1 MEGCTPRGPSPP
13 VSPPRPEG
21 APGDEKGAPA
31 GTPRQC
37 GSVGVGAGGLRQCVT
52 PLEAALRR
60 LAFAKA
66 QQSLAPP
73 GSERERSTR
82 TCWLY
87 RVERLVV
94 MALEAFPS
102 SATCVCGGWG
112 CGRSFWSAAPGD
124 ERQERAPLRDAA
136 RAGDLEATTQL
147 VRSEADGSAAMRAAA
162 ANNHVHLLKALA
174 ADYSLDAP
182 DEEGCTPLMAAAMNG
197 AGKALRLLLGLGA
210 DWRQVNATGST
221 AMELATL
228 HRQAEAAALL
238 QAWLCQHGTGEEVLR
253 LRTEELRA
261 AAAAGEAQQVR
272 ALLSLGAAPDGADSD
287 LCTALRLSAEYN
299 RLEVVEI
306 LASAGASVDGAA
318 GCEDT
323 PLMAAAA
330 DGHTQV
336 ASALLR
342 LGADWRAANDDG
354 QTAFA
359 LAKDHGQTETARLLE
374 TWALAH
380 GSEAE
385 GRALRC
391 SLLRD
396 AAKGGEASEVARWV
410 AEGADID
417 DVDEDWRSALSLA
430 AWGNHAEAV
439 QLLVD
444 ARADLE
450 KATRC
455 ALPCP
460 LQLLCLRTRLGESEH
475 GVRALQTWRD
485 AADDGRRL
493 GRHRSPRGAAGRR
506 RSGVDARLRGAH
518 RDEPRPGVRQRL
530 PASIQ
535 LALARREGS

>member
-1 MEGCTPRGPSPP
+1 MEACTPRGPSPP

-21 APGDEKGAPA
+21 APSDEKGVTRDA

-37 GSVGVGAGGLRQCVT
+37 GSVGVGAASGGLRLCVT

-102 SATCVCGGWG
+102 SAACVCGGWG
-112 CGRSFWSAAPGD
+112 CGRSFWSAALGD

-136 RAGDLEATTQL
+136 RAGDLEATLQL

-162 ANNHVHLLKALA
+162 ANNHVYLLEALA
-174 ADYSLDAP
+174 VDYSLDAP

-238 QAWLCQHGTGEEVLR
+238 QAWLCQHGTGGEVLQ

-261 AAAAGEAQQVR
+261 AAAAGEATQVR

-287 LCTALRLSAEYN
+287 FCTALRLSAEYN
-299 RLEVVEI
+299 RLEVVET
-306 LASAGASVDGAA
+306 LAAAGASVDGAA

-359 LAKDHGQTETARLLE
+359 LAKDHGQTETARCAE
-374 TWALAH
+374 TFNYPYFPRFFSLFSRFPLDFWP
-380 GSEAE
+380 
-385 GRALRC
+385 C
-391 SLLRD
+391 SLD
-396 AAKGGEASEVARWV
+396 S
-410 AEGADID
+410 
-417 DVDEDWRSALSLA
+417 WRSD
-430 AWGNHAEAV
+430 AENG
-439 QLLVD
+439 
-444 ARADLE
+444 R
-450 KATRC
+450 KM
-455 ALPCP
+455 
-460 LQLLCLRTRLGESEH
+460 GEN
-475 GVRALQTWRD
+475 G
-485 AADDGRRL
+485 
-493 GRHRSPRGAAGRR
+493 
-506 RSGVDARLRGAH
+506 
-518 RDEPRPGVRQRL
+518 
-530 PASIQ
+530 
-535 LALARREGS
+535 